1 MLFIYPLC
9 NLIPRGWGSGDNTL
23 GTRLF
28 SLLLTFTSTTI
39 ETIDTF
45 THKFFPVVRCAQR
58 GTATA
63 IFTWIETAVILL
75 CVWEKEKKHKLMKIP
90 WRFSK
95 RPGYIKGK
103 VLTISYCGQRKIL
116 VIFLSLKHHLSVIA
130 TLPSHFFPRKP
141 SLQEHVKS
149 SLASSHVPSLMQGFG
164 WHGFLAERNSKHE
177 LFIKGIKSFCHF
189 T

>member
-23 GTRLF
+23 GARLL

-75 CVWEKEKKHKLMKIP
+75 CV
-90 WRFSK
+90 
-95 RPGYIKGK
+95 
-103 VLTISYCGQRKIL
+103 
-116 VIFLSLKHHLSVIA
+116 
-130 TLPSHFFPRKP
+130 
-141 SLQEHVKS
+141 
-149 SLASSHVPSLMQGFG
+149 
-164 WHGFLAERNSKHE
+164 
-177 LFIKGIKSFCHF
+177 
-189 T
+189 